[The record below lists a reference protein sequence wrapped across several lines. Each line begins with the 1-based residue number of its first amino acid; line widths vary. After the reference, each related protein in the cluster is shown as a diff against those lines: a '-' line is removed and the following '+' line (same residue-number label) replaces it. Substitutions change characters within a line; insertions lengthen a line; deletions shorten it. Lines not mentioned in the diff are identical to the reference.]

1 MKLHFDDIGA
11 QPIRFTIEDNS
22 WLPADA
28 GLDVSAVA
36 QITASRRNNE
46 NVVLRGELDGKY
58 FSRCGR
64 CGADVEYNLQSR
76 FEYIVILGEE
86 EIPELQDIECNEQD
100 VNTIY
105 IQEPEIDVDGVL
117 REQTYLDLPLRI
129 LCSDN
134 CRGICAGCGVNLN
147 REACVCS
154 KDNSASPFAILS
166 KLKK

>member
-11 QPIRFTIEDNS
+11 QPIRLTVEDNS
-22 WLPADA
+22 WLPSDA
-28 GLDVSAVA
+28 ELDVTAVA
-36 QITASRRNNE
+36 KITVSRRNNE
-46 NVVLRGELDGKY
+46 NIVLRGELKGKY

-64 CGADVEYNLQSR
+64 CGADVKSDLQSS

-86 EIPELQDIECNEQD
+86 EIPELQDVECIEQD
-100 VNTIY
+100 VNTFY
-105 IQEPEIDVDGVL
+105 VREPEIDVDGIL
-117 REQTYLDLPLRI
+117 MEQAYLDLPLRV

-147 REACVCS
+147 RETCDCS
-154 KDNSASPFAILS
+154 KDNSGSPFAILS